1 MRNLSSWYKLVF
13 LQLFLALYISKNS
26 LDSVFTYIVS
36 YHICPPPLWVFKW
49 SFFWRILCLTSFW
62 VFFPRDE
69 KKQGQSRQSLQMLKN
84 KFKSCF
90 GRAECSWP
98 SREGCKVRYVL
109 TGVSDCRAGWDLA
122 AFTLRHMLLK
132 PFPVPA
138 YKICCKTFVHR
149 KKT

>member
-1 MRNLSSWYKLVF
+1 MKF
-13 LQLFLALYISKNS
+13 LLENFVPDKFLGFCPKRWKKAG
-26 LDSVFTYIVS
+26 SVQTVS
-36 YHICPPPLWVFKW
+36 ADVK
-49 SFFWRILCLTSFW
+49 
-62 VFFPRDE
+62 E
-69 KKQGQSRQSLQMLKN
+69 Q
-84 KFKSCF
+84 FKSCF
-90 GRAECSWP
+90 GCTEFSWP

-149 KKT
+149 KKKNLVRVCCYKSLWNNHFEQGRQTRETNGSTATGNGAAVSRTL